1 MNCEQFNSRDNFQR
15 GDDNKFQE
23 CMIGWY
29 LSNVICANAVI
40 FYAIYAIQK
49 DSIVIKGKAY
59 LLKEESLDIY

>member
-40 FYAIYAIQK
+40 FMQHMPFKKIR
-49 DSIVIKGKAY
+49 
-59 LLKEESLDIY
+59 